1 MKIICVANQKGGIG
15 KSTLITVL
23 AGALAADYGYRVL
36 VVDADSQQTLAGVRL
51 TNDQPS
57 VELEREAGTLTE
69 PAFPYALESVGM
81 AQVYDRLDEISDDYD
96 VVFIDVPGRSDDT
109 AMIDVLSGANVVLV
123 PVGAS
128 DAERLA
134 TISFMQLLQEI
145 SRLAKEQG
153 LDFQFFGV
161 HSHRTNL
168 KEEKDM
174 DEFTDA
180 LGLPRLQASL
190 RQLGCYKRLS
200 TRYSYLN
207 PAYRRAVGA
216 DATVEA
222 EVRALCD
229 ELIARA
235 GLTAELVS

>member
-1 MKIICVANQKGGIG
+1 
-15 KSTLITVL
+15 
-23 AGALAADYGYRVL
+23 
-36 VVDADSQQTLAGVRL
+36 
-51 TNDQPS
+51 
-57 VELEREAGTLTE
+57 
-69 PAFPYALESVGM
+69 M
-81 AQVYDRLDEISDDYD
+81 ARVYDRLDEVSDEYD

-123 PVGAS
+123 PLGAS

-145 SRLAKEQG
+145 ARLSGEQG
-153 LDFQFFGV
+153 LDFGFFGV
-161 HSHRTNL
+161 HARRTNL

-174 DEFTDA
+174 DEFTEA
-180 LGLPRLQASL
+180 IGLPRLRASL

-216 DATVEA
+216 DASVEM
-222 EVRALCD
+222 EVRTLCN
-229 ELIARA
+229 ELISRA
-235 GLTAELVS
+235 QLTSKRLS